1 MYTIAVDAMGGD
13 RAPKEIV
20 TGAITASGE
29 GIAKVI
35 LVGDENKIKQVFDQ
49 EKLEPKNYEILHTEE
64 FITMDE
70 NPTAALKN
78 KKDSSLIKAAQL
90 VKDGKADGMVSAGN
104 TGALMQAAL
113 FMLGRIEGIK
123 RPAIITFWPNIKGVS
138 MMLDSGANAE
148 CKPEYL
154 LQFAQMGNIYA
165 EKILGIKKPKVGL
178 LNIGSEPMKGNE
190 LVKEAYSL
198 LKESGLNF
206 VGNTEM
212 RAFFLGDVDI
222 GVCDGFVG
230 NMILKTS
237 EAVAEYLEKI
247 LKAEVKKSF
256 TAIFG
261 ALLLKSSIMKIR
273 KHLDH
278 AERGGAPLLGVKGVC
293 IKSHGRANA
302 RTIYNAVKIA
312 AKAAENKIIECMES
326 MNK

>member
-20 TGAITASGE
+20 VGAIAASGE
-29 GIAKVI
+29 GVAKVI
-35 LVGDENKIKQVFDQ
+35 LVGDENKIKQVFEQ

-64 FITMDE
+64 YITMDE
-70 NPTAALKN
+70 NPTTALKN
-78 KKDSSLIKAAQL
+78 KKNASIILAAQI
-90 VKDGKADGMVSAGN
+90 VKEGRADAVVSAGN

-113 FMLGRIEGIK
+113 FTLGRIEGIK
-123 RPAIITFWPNIKGVS
+123 RPAIITFWPNIKGIS

-154 LQFAQMGNIYA
+154 LQFAQMGSIYA
-165 EKILGIKKPKVGL
+165 EKILGVEKPKVGL
-178 LNIGSEPMKGNE
+178 LNIGSEPMKGND
-190 LVKEAYSL
+190 LVKEAYEL
-198 LKESGLNF
+198 LKDSKLNF

-212 RAFFLGDVDI
+212 RAFFYGEVDI
-222 GVCDGFVG
+222 GICDGFVG

-237 EAVAEYLEKI
+237 EAVAEHLERT

-256 TAIFG
+256 IATLG
-261 ALLLKSSIMKIR
+261 ALLLKPSIMKIR

-278 AERGGAPLLGVKGVC
+278 AEKGGAPLLGVKGVC

-302 RTIYNAVKIA
+302 KTIYNAVKIA
-312 AKAAENKIIECMES
+312 SKAVENNIVKSME
-326 MNK
+326 NL

>member
-20 TGAITASGE
+20 KGAIAASNE
-29 GIAKVI
+29 AVAKVI
-35 LVGDENKIKQVFDQ
+35 LVGDENKIKQVFEQ
-49 EKLEPKNYEILHTEE
+49 EKLEPKNYEILHAEE
-64 FITMDE
+64 YITMDE

-78 KKDSSLIKAAQL
+78 KKDSSLIKAAQM

-104 TGALMQAAL
+104 TGALMQSAL
-113 FMLGRIEGIK
+113 FILGRIEGIK

-165 EKILGIKKPKVGL
+165 EKILGVKNPKVGL
-178 LNIGSEPMKGNE
+178 LNIGSEPMKGND
-190 LVKEAYSL
+190 LVKETYSL
-198 LKESGLNF
+198 LKESDLNF

-256 TAIFG
+256 TAILG
-261 ALLLKSSIMKIR
+261 ALLLKPSIMKIR

-326 MNK
+326 MNR

>member
-20 TGAITASGE
+20 VGAITASVE
-29 GIAKVI
+29 GVAKVI
-35 LVGDENKIKQVFDQ
+35 LVGDENKIKQVFEQ

-64 FITMDE
+64 YITMDE
-70 NPTAALKN
+70 NPTTALKN
-78 KKDSSLIKAAQL
+78 KKNASMLLAAQL
-90 VKDGKADGMVSAGN
+90 VKEGRADAIVSAGN

-113 FMLGRIEGIK
+113 FILGRIEGIK
-123 RPAIITFWPNIKGVS
+123 RPAIITFWPNNKGVG
-138 MMLDSGANAE
+138 MLLDSGANAD

-154 LQFAQMGNIYA
+154 LQFAQMGTIYA
-165 EKILGIKKPKVGL
+165 EKIMGVKNPKVGL

-190 LVKEAYSL
+190 LVKESYEV
-198 LKESGLNF
+198 LKNSKLNF

-212 RAFFLGDVDI
+212 RAFFSGDIDI

-237 EAVAEYLEKI
+237 EAVAEHLERT

-256 TAIFG
+256 IAILG
-261 ALLLKSSIMKIR
+261 ALLLKPSIMKIR
-273 KHLDH
+273 KQLDH

-312 AKAAENKIIECMES
+312 AKAVENNIIGCMES
-326 MNK
+326 MNR